1 MCSYGKRLNNIQNKT
16 NTHRSPLAPPQPRPR
31 LHSLTPLSATARSPR
46 GAPPRYAAR
55 DSLQQDPVADDD
67 DANTDA
73 SSPVRPTSYT
83 HDTTRE
89 RDVPH
94 AQHHTRTSG
103 PPRTTTTRLAPRA
116 PLPMWTTHENN
127 GEQKRNTSR
136 ESRYTHR
143 RTRAKHVTG
152 SETRHRNKIRMTH
165 ARNRSRAC
173 NLPYP
178 QTRPIPSKLLTTIF
192 F

>member
-1 MCSYGKRLNNIQNKT
+1 MPIRLLIHQTTFKQDQHT
-16 NTHRSPLAPPQPRPR
+16 PQPARAP
-31 LHSLTPLSATARSPR
+31 TAAPATTQPHTALCHCAQSPR
-46 GAPPRYAAR
+46 STAEVRGAR
-55 DSLQQDPVADDD
+55 DSPQQDPVSDDD
-67 DANTDA
+67 DATTDA
-73 SSPVRPTSYT
+73 SSPVRPTS
-83 HDTTRE
+83 HATTRE
-89 RDVPH
+89 RGVPH

-173 NLPYP
+173 NLPYH
-178 QTRPIPSKLLTTIF
+178 KLDQSHLCY
-192 F
+192 